1 MFFGFMVMT
10 FVFVVIMIMSFYMIA
25 MLMLMF
31 ITVRRRRT
39 RTPPEYIGERIEN
52 IIFRFIGIINY
63 GINNSYRFGYKNT
76 ERIFSY
82 GMKRYL
88 YLCDGR
94 SPQPQRFKKS
104 KCMQPL
110 DVNTETGRYL
120 QTVDNEIGQHSPR
133 PQQNFYRGK
142 L

>member
-39 RTPPEYIGERIEN
+39 RTPPEYISEK
-52 IIFRFIGIINY
+52 
-63 GINNSYRFGYKNT
+63 NSYQFEYKNT
-76 ERIFSY
+76 ERILSY
-82 GMKRYL
+82 GIKRYL

-110 DVNTETGRYL
+110 DVNTETGRYFK
-120 QTVDNEIGQHSPR
+120 TVDNEIGQHSPH